1 MSSLSKE
8 QLEGLQQALD
18 DHEPVPLSC
27 QMNHFGFEFII
38 SQPKIADVEK
48 YKRDQGIVIVSTQ
61 SIPGRYQARLIMS
74 NNSSQMINLREEK

>member
-38 SQPKIADVEK
+38 SQLKIADVEK